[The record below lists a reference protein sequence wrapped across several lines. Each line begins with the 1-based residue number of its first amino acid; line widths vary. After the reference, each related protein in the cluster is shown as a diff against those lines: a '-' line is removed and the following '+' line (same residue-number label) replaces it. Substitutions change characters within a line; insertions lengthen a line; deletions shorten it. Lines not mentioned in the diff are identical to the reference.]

1 MDSKEVAEPVGFY
14 FTEHGE
20 LRFYDLPKPRFAFY
34 NPKAKKNEIVCFSST
49 IRAIAN
55 SLSEAQEIAR
65 RHLPA
70 KSLGPEAS
78 QDPEKTGEEQVGA
91 QGGDDHVVYC
101 KEVSSYGNEIKL
113 KNNLQVNVYKG
124 RPRIWLKPWWQNVDA
139 GTPTIWFP
147 SNAGFQFSLF
157 DSGRDLVAFA
167 DKHMANSYR
176 RASAE
181 SALAAL
187 AEPTTPNF
195 SSHPE
200 KSLLPEGGELAN
212 FVPQPS
218 LQIVAEETDGSANS
232 RGRKR
237 QLKRRATETL

>member
-78 QDPEKTGEEQVGA
+78 QDLEK
-91 QGGDDHVVYC
+91 
-101 KEVSSYGNEIKL
+101 
-113 KNNLQVNVYKG
+113 
-124 RPRIWLKPWWQNVDA
+124 IWLKPWWQNVDA